1 MNEELIGKAIAEVMT
16 GPHWRINKNLARYI
30 GLENALFLTHLLDHF
45 RMFSK
50 RKRLDEEGYF
60 YLVQSDIEK
69 KTTLSLVQQTLI
81 IKKMTGQEPFD
92 QKTKEI
98 IRLIEV
104 KKKGLPAR
112 NYYRIVFDKL
122 VEILSMDLDEDDD
135 ENADSSSYSNLGAS
149 SYSNLGTSDPCIKGT
164 KDINNIDINNI
175 GINKSTSNEV
185 DNAPD
190 GALSYLENSSQD
202 KPVLRR
208 RKIPLSEKP
217 PYAPKDVKEII
228 DAWEG
233 IGFPGHKN
241 HTSKIYNG
249 TVYSLKKLRRGVF
262 FNDLEVYNDYKDR
275 KFTKEEIVDAI
286 KNFAWF
292 VNNLNFSPTNGYR
305 DRLRKTTL
313 LDFLY
318 NPFAKKDR
326 SLLLKYIDL
335 PPNNHPEMSKI
346 LFGSFKGMRRGIGEL
361 SVKERAKL
369 VSGSNRLWDFY
380 DKNRK
385 KIYPQFIRT
394 AKDKAELLVD
404 ALKDRFADGRI
415 EAGHFCSDYTFNTV
429 LPQYLERQAVLVD
442 ENIIG

>member
-1 MNEELIGKAIAEVMT
+1 MDVKNIKEKGLINLIGGAWWGLNKAMVKA
-16 GPHWRINKNLARYI
+16 L
-30 GLENALFLTHLLDHF
+30 GLETALWLTDL
-45 RMFSK
+45 FSK
-50 RKRLDEEGYF
+50 FEYFSAKGDVDKDGFFFNTQEDIRKDTGLGFDK
-60 YLVQSDIEK
+60 QTSITK
-69 KTTLSLVQQTLI
+69 SLVGIGVLQ
-81 IKKMTGQEPFD
+81 
-92 QKTKEI
+92 
-98 IRLIEV
+98 V
-104 KKKGLPAR
+104 VKKGLPAR
-112 NYYRIVFDKL
+112 NYYK
-122 VEILSMDLDEDDD
+122 
-135 ENADSSSYSNLGAS
+135 
-149 SYSNLGTSDPCIKGT
+149 
-164 KDINNIDINNI
+164 IDIEKLSEIIGKWLSENQDPVHENNRVQSPGNPGTGHR
-175 GINKSTSNEV
+175 GIQGLINKNKGNKNKDNKSTSNEV
-185 DNAPD
+185 DNVPN
-190 GALSYLENSSQD
+190 GTLLYSENSSQD
-202 KPVLRR
+202 KPILRR

-217 PYAPKDVKEII
+217 PYTPKDVKEII
-228 DAWEG
+228 NIWVD
-233 IGFPGHKN
+233 IGFPEHKN

-292 VNNLNFSPTNGYR
+292 VNNLNFGPTNGYR
-305 DRLRKTTL
+305 DKLRKTTL

-335 PPNNHPEMSKI
+335 PPDNHPEMSKI
-346 LFGSFKGMRRGIGEL
+346 LFGSFEGMRRGIGEL

-369 VSGSNRLWDFY
+369 VSGSNRLCDFY

-394 AKDKAELLVD
+394 TKDKAELLVD
-404 ALKDRFADGRI
+404 ALKDRFADSRI